1 MPSRHS
7 TTMLHCLHHA
17 VVPSS
22 FLKLLPHRMELR
34 EREEQEN
41 DVVLPKKKKTKMK
54 LRKKRN
60 REERKEKLKEEET
73 EELLQD
79 PLEAFGRDIM
89 LKILQNLKAHSVALT
104 LLVSRAWNGVASS
117 DTLWTPKC
125 EELWLGKAHI
135 PRSAV
140 VQGLPKLAAYSL
152 SVTDGKRTRIMT
164 EDLCD
169 HVWEFHF
176 NKVVPEYWLNLDP
189 YWKGTSPLMHRYFHE
204 DGSQTADPGDEVWGG
219 HECCYSIVT
228 SVVGEGKIREHYVR
242 INRCW
247 PHMLVSRKKDWS
259 WEMSNILY
267 CYSSV
272 PDGHRVG
279 GTGPLLLCV

>member
-1 MPSRHS
+1 
-7 TTMLHCLHHA
+7 
-17 VVPSS
+17 
-22 FLKLLPHRMELR
+22 MELR
-34 EREEQEN
+34 EIEEQKN

-54 LRKKRN
+54 LRKERK

-79 PLEAFGRDIM
+79 PLEAFGGDIM
-89 LKILQNLKAHSVALT
+89 LKILQNLKARSVALT

-117 DTLWTPKC
+117 DTLWTP
-125 EELWLGKAHI
+125 
-135 PRSAV
+135 R
-140 VQGLPKLAAYSL
+140 
-152 SVTDGKRTRIMT
+152 
-164 EDLCD
+164 
-169 HVWEFHF
+169 
-176 NKVVPEYWLNLDP
+176 VVPEYWLNLDP
-189 YWKGTSPLMHRYFHE
+189 YWKGTSTLMHCYFHE
-204 DGSQTADPGDEVWGG
+204 DGSQTADP
-219 HECCYSIVT
+219 VT

>member
-1 MPSRHS
+1 
-7 TTMLHCLHHA
+7 
-17 VVPSS
+17 
-22 FLKLLPHRMELR
+22 MELR
-34 EREEQEN
+34 EIEEQEN

-60 REERKEKLKEEET
+60 REQRKEKLKEEET

-89 LKILQNLKAHSVALT
+89 LMILQNLKAHSVALT

-152 SVTDGKRTRIMT
+152 SVTDGKR
-164 EDLCD
+164 
-169 HVWEFHF
+169 
-176 NKVVPEYWLNLDP
+176 VVPEYWLNLDP
-189 YWKGTSPLMHRYFHE
+189 YWKGTSPLMRRYFHE

-259 WEMSNILY
+259 WEMSNVLY